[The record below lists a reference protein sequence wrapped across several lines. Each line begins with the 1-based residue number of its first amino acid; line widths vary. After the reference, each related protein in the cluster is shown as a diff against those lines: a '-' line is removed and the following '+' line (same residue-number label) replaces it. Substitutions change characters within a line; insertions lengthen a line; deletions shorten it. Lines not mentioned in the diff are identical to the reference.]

1 MITNFMKDPTTNGLA
16 VIVLIALVV
25 SFIGS
30 LSLMLS
36 DSPISKGKNWYS
48 GLLIFFPLLG
58 LPSALD
64 LIQSGGVASVLAGVF
79 FVTLVLSI
87 VMPIFLLSKKSSHK
101 IVENWHQWAVPV
113 LVVGGLA
120 VAGYLTFAESTHS
133 NPSCGPVG
141 DCGAVQNSPYAVLFG
156 VLPVGLLGF
165 SGYAVIL
172 LAWLVGWLAADM
184 AKKWSALIVWGLCV
198 FGVLFSAYLT
208 FLEPFVIGATCMWC
222 IASAVLMIVL
232 LWVSTP
238 AAQEA
243 LAMEQVFS
251 SSDLEPELP

>member
-1 MITNFMKDPTTNGLA
+1 MISNFMKDPITNGLA

-30 LSLMLS
+30 LSLMLRE
-36 DSPISKGKNWYS
+36 SPISKGKSWYS
-48 GLLIFFPLLG
+48 GLLFFFPLLG

-64 LIQSGGVASVLAGVF
+64 LIQSGGLASVLAGVF
-79 FVTLVLSI
+79 FVTLALSI
-87 VMPIFLLSKKSSHK
+87 VMPILLLTKKSPHK

-120 VAGYLTFAESTHS
+120 VAGYLAFAESTHTE
-133 NPSCGPVG
+133 PSCGPVG

-156 VLPVGLLGF
+156 FLPVGLLGF

-172 LAWLVGWLAADM
+172 FAWLIGWLAADA
-184 AKKWSALIVWGLCV
+184 AKKWSALVVWGLCI

-222 IASAVLMIVL
+222 VASAVLMIVL
-232 LWVSTP
+232 LWVTTP
-238 AAQEA
+238 AAQQA
-243 LAMEQVFS
+243 LATQQA
-251 SSDLEPELP
+251 SDLEAEELP